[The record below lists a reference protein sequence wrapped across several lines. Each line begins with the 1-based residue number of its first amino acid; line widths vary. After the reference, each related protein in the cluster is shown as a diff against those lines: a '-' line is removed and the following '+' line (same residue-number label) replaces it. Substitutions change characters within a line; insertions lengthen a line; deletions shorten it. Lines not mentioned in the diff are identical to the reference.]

1 VNLHSIR
8 VVVDVT
14 DNVEIGNRVGGLSP
28 TGEFFEKVSDFA
40 SINALD
46 VQSFENQAVL
56 DFRRMLGHHT
66 R

>member
-1 VNLHSIR
+1 
-8 VVVDVT
+8 
-14 DNVEIGNRVGGLSP
+14 VEIGNRVGGLSP